1 MTESLTDD
9 REAFFDQFTK
19 EFFSVNGTL
28 KVSEEQRQEAI
39 KVCLQSDEKAALKCM
54 ESFGTE
60 DFRDDLPNVTVATLV
75 IHGDGDGTVPFKGS
89 GARTHAAIPH
99 SELVVLAGAPH
110 GCNVSHADEFGGQID
125 PGQVRS
131 GHAFPPLR
139 RIHVPRTRVQD
150 RPVRVPACTTRPAVE
165 LDGGAAVMPTS
176 VDDDGEVAEGVE
188 HR

>member
-9 REAFFDQFTK
+9 WEAFFDQFTK

-75 IHGDGDGTVPFKGS
+75 IHGDGDGDGTVPFKGS

-150 RPVRVPACTTRPAVE
+150 RPVRVPT
-165 LDGGAAVMPTS
+165 GVMPTS